1 MKASPIASARLD
13 AGLGGR
19 IPNAREGRVMAVANF
34 SNPQAMKI
42 VTYNVNGLRQRVSQ
56 HGSLRGLLNSLDADI
71 ICFQETKLSRQDLS
85 VDLTMAEGYEG
96 FVSCTRT
103 STKGRSGYSG
113 VATFCRVNSS
123 FCSDEVTLP
132 LAAEE
137 GFTGLLEQ
145 SGNGKTIMR
154 DVLLD
159 MPMVVEGEEVTRE
172 ELLKVDSEGRCI
184 ITDHG
189 HFVIFNLY
197 GPRAVDDDNERLR
210 FKLIFFMILQ
220 KRWEFILSQGK
231 RIIVVGDLN
240 IAPAA
245 IDRCDAEPG
254 FEGNKFRKWLR
265 SLLRESG
272 GPFFD
277 VFRGKHPNRTE
288 AYTCFSARI
297 GAEEFN
303 YGSRIDHILVA
314 GSCLHPA
321 DDSDGHNFFDCHVEE
336 CDIMAQFKR
345 GNLENTSKWKGGRA
359 TKLEGSDHIPVYAIL
374 TDVPTLHVHNTPSL
388 AVRYIPE
395 VRGWQQT
402 IVSFLTKREDF
413 SINKYPGMSESV
425 ATINAGGCGAT
436 GQNFGATS
444 RQHGYGPEKT
454 LPKLKTEELNSHA
467 HCSPTVKKKARQ
479 NTCSQLTLRSFF
491 QQSNSIACHRGCADT
506 KTSPSLLDAGMNK
519 DNSSQTTEFV
529 DRYPTGNAEDGA
541 CEVSEA
547 GIDMLAENQS
557 DISGNLS
564 SEKEK
569 ANIAAL
575 AWQRIQQKMKMS
587 IPLCKGHKEPCVAR
601 CVKKEGPNIG
611 RRFYVCARATGP
623 AANPEAN
630 CGYFEWASVKSKRKE
645 R

>member
-1 MKASPIASARLD
+1 
-13 AGLGGR
+13 
-19 IPNAREGRVMAVANF
+19 MAVANIP
-34 SNPQAMKI
+34 NPQAMKI

-56 HGSLRGLLNSLDADI
+56 HGSLRSLLNSLDADI

-113 VATFCRVNSS
+113 VATFCRVNSVFS
-123 FCSDEVTLP
+123 SDEVALP
-132 LAAEE
+132 LDAEE

-145 SGNGKTIMR
+145 SVDGKTIMR

-159 MPMVVEGEEVTRE
+159 MPMVVEGEEVTKE
-172 ELLKVDSEGRCI
+172 ELLKVDSEGRCL

-210 FKLIFFMILQ
+210 FKLIFFMMLQ
-220 KRWEFILSQGK
+220 KRWEFLLSQGK
-231 RIIVVGDLN
+231 RIIVLGDLN

-254 FEGNKFRKWLR
+254 FERNKFRKWLR

-321 DDSDGHNFFDCHVEE
+321 DDSDGHNFFGCHVEE
-336 CDIMAQFKR
+336 CDIMSQFKR
-345 GNLENTSKWKGGRA
+345 GNRENTSKWKGGRA

-374 TDVPTLHVHNTPSL
+374 TDVPNLHVHNTPSL

-395 VRGWQQT
+395 VRGWQPT
-402 IVSFLTKREDF
+402 IVTFLTKREDF
-413 SINKYPGMSESV
+413 SITKYLGTSESV
-425 ATINAGGCGAT
+425 ATINAVECGVT
-436 GQNFGATS
+436 GLNVGATS
-444 RQHGYGPEKT
+444 RQHGYGPGFIGDETEKN
-454 LPKLKTEELNSHA
+454 LSKLKTEEVNSHS
-467 HCSPTVKKKARQ
+467 HCSPTVKKKARH

-491 QQSNSIACHRGCADT
+491 QQSNSIASHRGCADT
-506 KTSPSLLDAGMNK
+506 KTSPSSPGLLDAGMNK
-519 DNSSQTTEFV
+519 DNSSQTTEVV
-529 DRYPTGNAEDGA
+529 DRCPTGNAEDGA
-541 CEVSEA
+541 CEVSES
-547 GIDMLAENQS
+547 GIDMLVENQS

-564 SEKEK
+564 FEKEK

-575 AWQRIQQKMKMS
+575 EWQRIQQKMKMS

-623 AANPEAN
+623 ASNPEAN

>member
-1 MKASPIASARLD
+1 
-13 AGLGGR
+13 
-19 IPNAREGRVMAVANF
+19 
-34 SNPQAMKI
+34 MKI

-56 HGSLRGLLNSLDADI
+56 HGSLRSLLNTLDADI

-85 VDLTMAEGYEG
+85 VDLTMAEGYEA
-96 FVSCTRT
+96 FVSCTRN
-103 STKGRSGYSG
+103 SSKGRSGYSG
-113 VATFCRVNSS
+113 VATFCRVKSAFS
-123 FCSDEVTLP
+123 SDEIALP

-145 SGNGKTIMR
+145 SGNGKTILR
-154 DVLLD
+154 DVLHE
-159 MPMVVEGEEVTRE
+159 MPIIVEDEEITRE

-220 KRWEFILSQGK
+220 RRWEFLLSLRK

-240 IAPAA
+240 IAPSA

-254 FEGNKFRKWLR
+254 FERNKFRKWLR

-272 GPFFD
+272 GPFID
-277 VFRGKHPNRTE
+277 VFREKHPNRKE
-288 AYTCFSARI
+288 AYTCFSPRI

-314 GSCLHPA
+314 GSCLHVT
-321 DDSDGHNFFDCHVEE
+321 DDSDGHNFLGCHVEE

-345 GNLENTSKWKGGRA
+345 GNLENTPKWKGGRL

-374 TDVPTLHVHNTPSL
+374 SGVPNVQVHNTPSL

-395 VRGWQQT
+395 VRGWQPT
-402 IVSFLTKREDF
+402 IVSFLAKREDF
-413 SINKYPGMSESV
+413 RITKYPDMPESI
-425 ATINAGGCGAT
+425 ATINAGECGVT
-436 GQNFGATS
+436 DQDFETTS
-444 RQHGYGPEKT
+444 GNGFAPGSIGDETEKKM
-454 LPKLKTEELNSHA
+454 LKLKSEEVNSQA
-467 HCSPTVKKKARQ
+467 HRCPIVRKKARH

-491 QQSNSIACHRGCADT
+491 QQSKSLASDSGYLDT
-506 KTSPSLLDAGMNK
+506 KPSPSGPSLLDAGMEK
-519 DNSSQTTEFV
+519 DNSSQTTEGA
-529 DRYPTGNAEDGA
+529 DRYPTGNAEDSA
-541 CEVSEA
+541 CKVSGSGLDLLVE
-547 GIDMLAENQS
+547 DQS
-557 DISGNLS
+557 YINVDFS
-564 SEKEK
+564 SQREK

-575 AWQRIQQKMKMS
+575 EWQRIQQKMKMS
-587 IPLCKGHKEPCVAR
+587 IPLCKGHSEPCVAR

-611 RRFYVCARATGP
+611 RRFYVCARAQGP
-623 AANPEAN
+623 ASNPEAN
-630 CGYFEWASVKSKRKE
+630 CGYFDTLYLPGKLGYPDLPNSPSQAYQIVGGF
-645 R
+645 